1 MDQFKAGTTR
11 PGSTDTGSPDKASP
25 DTGASLNSGFYR
37 DLTAVKDFSLLLNL
51 DTYQPVP
58 DDWYVLVADVVNST
72 GAILNNRYQD
82 VNTLG
87 ASCIIAVLN
96 ACEKVIS
103 AQCDAEPHP
112 SDNSQPD
119 NNQTATPERSA
130 HDAGPEA
137 AIHSRENIPY
147 VFGGDGASFC
157 IPPCYLDAALA
168 ALKGTQKV
176 STEAYNLE
184 LRTGFVAVS
193 DLRAAGHELLVS
205 KMQVSD
211 HAFQAAFAGSGMTE
225 AEVWLKKDP
234 VRYAIPD
241 SIPAEADFS
250 GLQCRWDRIPSPRD
264 ETVSLLI
271 ESRCTTLAE
280 QSRLYQDTMA
290 KITEIYGD
298 RDQHHPLQANNM
310 QMTFS
315 NEKLRTE
322 TRLYSAGKSWLYKL
336 GYAVKIR
343 FIALMGSIMMATN
356 MVANGYNWGGYK
368 EDMIRHSDHRK
379 FDNMLRMVL
388 AGTPEQRAQLEDW
401 LSQQLEKGVLY
412 YGIST
417 SEAALLTCLVFQ
429 HGHDH
434 FHFVDGADG
443 GYALAATHLKKQR
456 QAENRS
462 EPQPVT
468 PAS

>member
-1 MDQFKAGTTR
+1 MDR
-11 PGSTDTGSPDKASP
+11 SNTDTQHSGIPHGP
-25 DTGASLNSGFYR
+25 HSLNSHFYR
-37 DLTAVKDFSLLLNL
+37 DLPAVKDFALLLNL

-72 GAILNNRYQD
+72 GAILDNRYQD

-96 ACEKVIS
+96 ACEQII
-103 AQCDAEPHP
+103 AADCDPTV
-112 SDNSQPD
+112 
-119 NNQTATPERSA
+119 NQTSLTNTSDTSGKNNPTAL
-130 HDAGPEA
+130 
-137 AIHSRENIPY
+137 HSRENIPY

-176 STEAYNLE
+176 STEAYSLE

-234 VRYAIPD
+234 TRYAIPD

-250 GLQCRWDRIPSPRD
+250 GLQCRWDRIPSPRE

-271 ESRCTTLAE
+271 ESRCATLAE
-280 QSRLYQDTMA
+280 QSQLYQETMA

-336 GYAVKIR
+336 GYAMKIR
-343 FIALMGSIMMATN
+343 FIALMGSVMMATN
-356 MVANGYNWGGYK
+356 VVTNGYNWGGYK
-368 EDMIRHSDHRK
+368 DDMIRHTDHRK

-388 AGTPEQRAQLEDW
+388 AGSSEQREQLDSW
-401 LSQQLEKGVLY
+401 LQEKLAAGVLF
-412 YGIST
+412 YGISK

-443 GYALAATHLKKQR
+443 GYALAATHLKQQR
-456 QAENRS
+456 RQVLSQPRS
-462 EPQPVT
+462 PLNV
-468 PAS
+468 

>member
-1 MDQFKAGTTR
+1 MDR
-11 PGSTDTGSPDKASP
+11 SNTDTQHSGIPH
-25 DTGASLNSGFYR
+25 GIHSLNSHFYR
-37 DLTAVKDFSLLLNL
+37 DLPAVKDFALLLNL

-72 GAILNNRYQD
+72 GAILDNRYQD

-96 ACEKVIS
+96 ACEQII
-103 AQCDAEPHP
+103 AADCDPTV
-112 SDNSQPD
+112 
-119 NNQTATPERSA
+119 NQTSLTDTSDTSGKNNPTAL
-130 HDAGPEA
+130 
-137 AIHSRENIPY
+137 HSRENIPY

-168 ALKGTQKV
+168 ALKGTQRV
-176 STEAYNLE
+176 STEAYSLE

-205 KMQVSD
+205 KMQVSK

-234 VRYAIPD
+234 TRYAIPD

-250 GLQCRWDRIPSPRD
+250 GLQCRWDRIPSPRE

-271 ESRCTTLAE
+271 ESRCVTLAE
-280 QSRLYQDTMA
+280 QSQLYQETMA

-336 GYAVKIR
+336 GYAMKIR
-343 FIALMGSIMMATN
+343 FIALMGSVMMATN
-356 MVANGYNWGGYK
+356 VVTNGYNWGGYK
-368 EDMIRHSDHRK
+368 DDMIRHTDHRK

-388 AGTPEQRAQLEDW
+388 AGSSEQREQLDSW
-401 LSQQLEKGVLY
+401 LQEKLAAGVLF
-412 YGIST
+412 YGISK

-443 GYALAATHLKKQR
+443 GYALAATHLKQQR
-456 QAENRS
+456 RQVLS
-462 EPQPVT
+462 QPPT
-468 PAS
+468 PLNV

>member
-1 MDQFKAGTTR
+1 MDTLLSKANPKAIKANKQSFNTT
-11 PGSTDTGSPDKASP
+11 
-25 DTGASLNSGFYR
+25 FYR
-37 DLTAVKDFSLLLNL
+37 DLPAVTDFSLLLNL

-96 ACEKVIS
+96 ACEQIIAGHCGQES
-103 AQCDAEPHP
+103 PNQAPAAQ
-112 SDNSQPD
+112 
-119 NNQTATPERSA
+119 
-130 HDAGPEA
+130 
-137 AIHSRENIPY
+137 SRENIPF

-157 IPPCYLDAALA
+157 IPPCYLDAALT
-168 ALKGTQKV
+168 ALKGTQQV
-176 STEAYNLE
+176 SKEAYDLE
-184 LRTGFVAVS
+184 LRTGFIPVAE
-193 DLRAAGHELLVS
+193 LKAAGHEVLIS
-205 KMQVSD
+205 KMQVTD

-225 AEVWLKKDP
+225 AEVWLKQQP
-234 VRYAIPD
+234 ELYGIPAE
-241 SIPAEADFS
+241 IPAEADFS

-280 QSRLYQDTMA
+280 QSQLYQETMA

-298 RDQHHPLQANNM
+298 RDQHHPLQANHM

-336 GYAVKIR
+336 GYMVKIR
-343 FIALMGSIMMATN
+343 FVALMGSLMMATN

-388 AGTPEQRAQLEDW
+388 AGTEQQREQLEQW
-401 LSQQLEKGVLY
+401 LKEKQQSGALF

-443 GYALAATHLKKQR
+443 GYALAATTLKQQR
-456 QAENRS
+456 KMIG
-462 EPQPVT
+462 
-468 PAS
+468 

>member
-1 MDQFKAGTTR
+1 MDPLKNQTLNTDFHHES
-11 PGSTDTGSPDKASP
+11 GSI
-25 DTGASLNSGFYR
+25 NSGFYR
-37 DLTAVKDFSLLLNL
+37 DLPAVSDFSLLLNL

-96 ACEKVIS
+96 ACEKIIS
-103 AQCDAEPHP
+103 ADCDPVTPAAKHQDELNAEINP
-112 SDNSQPD
+112 SLDINP
-119 NNQTATPERSA
+119 SA
-130 HDAGPEA
+130 L
-137 AIHSRENIPY
+137 HSRENIPY

-184 LRTGFVAVS
+184 LRTGYVAVS
-193 DLRAAGHELLVS
+193 DLRAAGHEVLIS
-205 KMQVSD
+205 KMQVTD

-234 VRYAIPD
+234 TKYAIPAE
-241 SIPAEADFS
+241 IPAEADFS

-322 TRLYSAGKSWLYKL
+322 TRLYSVGKSWLYKL
-336 GYAVKIR
+336 GYAIKIR
-343 FIALMGSIMMATN
+343 FIAMMGSLMMATN

-388 AGTPEQRAQLEDW
+388 AGSAQQREKLEEW
-401 LSQQLEKGVLY
+401 LKAKQEAGVLF

-443 GYALAATHLKKQR
+443 GYALAATHLKQQR
-456 QAENRS
+456 QNALAPAIVS
-462 EPQPVT
+462 VSPQPLGNT
-468 PAS
+468 

>member
-1 MDQFKAGTTR
+1 MDQLKTQTGNSDSDLESGFNHK
-11 PGSTDTGSPDKASP
+11 PG
-25 DTGASLNSGFYR
+25 SLNSGFYR
-37 DLTAVKDFSLLLNL
+37 DLPAVSDFSLLLNL

-96 ACEKVIS
+96 ACEKIIS
-103 AQCDAEPHP
+103 ANCDPVTDSA
-112 SDNSQPD
+112 SDLIPD
-119 NNQTATPERSA
+119 FIRSA
-130 HDAGPEA
+130 Q
-137 AIHSRENIPY
+137 HSRENIPY

-157 IPPCYLDAALA
+157 VPPCYLDAALA

-184 LRTGFVAVS
+184 LRTGFITVS
-193 DLRAAGHELLVS
+193 DLKAAGHEVLVS

-211 HAFQAAFAGSGMTE
+211 HAYQAAFAGSGMTA
-225 AEVWLKKDP
+225 AEVWLKQNP
-234 VRYAIPD
+234 ERYAIPAE
-241 SIPAEADFS
+241 IPAEADFS

-271 ESRCTTLAE
+271 ESRCTTLAD
-280 QSRLYQDTMA
+280 QSKLYQETMA

-336 GYAVKIR
+336 AYAVKIR
-343 FIALMGSIMMATN
+343 FIAMMGSLMMATN
-356 MVANGYNWGGYK
+356 VVAGGYNWGGYK

-388 AGTPEQRAQLEDW
+388 AGSSEQREK
-401 LSQQLEKGVLY
+401 LEKWLREKQESGVLY

-443 GYALAATHLKKQR
+443 GYALAATHLKRQR
-456 QAENRS
+456 RQERPEDYENA
-462 EPQPVT
+462 T
-468 PAS
+468 L